1 MRISV
6 SFKEDV
12 AIMGLT
18 GKFVAGSDGPFLRQK
33 VKDLID
39 AGAKKLVLDFTEVPY
54 IDSTGLGFLAG
65 SRVTAQNAGVSVVLA
80 GVNQHVKRILDGV
93 RLTPFLCSPRMRW
106 RPSPS
111 SMRARHRTPIPTHP
125 KLRRRGRSSE
135 RQRLGLRIQD
145 SELIIRNSIP
155 RRSPRSRREWGRSR
169 VQLRVSSPKP

>member
-12 AIMGLT
+12 AIMALN

-80 GVNQHVKRILDGV
+80 GVNQHVRRILDGV
-93 RLTPFLCSPRMRW
+93 RLTPFFVLAANGVEAVSMVNANAAKNPESTPRKA
-106 RPSPS
+106 SK
-111 SMRARHRTPIPTHP
+111 AR
-125 KLRRRGRSSE
+125 KK
-135 RQRLGLRIQD
+135 Q
-145 SELIIRNSIP
+145 
-155 RRSPRSRREWGRSR
+155 
-169 VQLRVSSPKP
+169 

>member
-6 SFKEDV
+6 NFKDDV
-12 AIMGLT
+12 AIMALT

-80 GVNQHVKRILDGV
+80 GVNQHVRRILDGV
-93 RLTPFLCSPRMRW
+93 RLTPFFVLAANEVEAV
-106 RPSPS
+106 
-111 SMRARHRTPIPTHP
+111 SMVNANAAQNVDSNPPKASKAR
-125 KLRRRGRSSE
+125 KK
-135 RQRLGLRIQD
+135 Q
-145 SELIIRNSIP
+145 
-155 RRSPRSRREWGRSR
+155 
-169 VQLRVSSPKP
+169 

>member
-6 SFKEDV
+6 SFKKDI
-12 AIMGLT
+12 AIMSLS

-93 RLTPFLCSPRMRW
+93 RLTPFFVLAADEAEAVSLVSANASSAESAGSD
-106 RPSPS
+106 PSKTS
-111 SMRARHRTPIPTHP
+111 
-125 KLRRRGRSSE
+125 KGRKK
-135 RQRLGLRIQD
+135 Q
-145 SELIIRNSIP
+145 
-155 RRSPRSRREWGRSR
+155 
-169 VQLRVSSPKP
+169 